1 MSKGK
6 RPPEEGKEKA
16 NQGYVEIPLP
26 ISVHDGFEK
35 GRVFHY
41 GMIRWGCGFL
51 LFIAVG
57 CALTAITHLP
67 VWFYLLWG
75 FLLLPTVA
83 LLLLG
88 QYEIRHDRDGFSA
101 CLGKRI
107 LRRYAWSD
115 VTAVN
120 NEKRVFVG
128 GKKLFADPS
137 MSGYEAFYARARA
150 ACKSKGKTVSSEKK
164 RGTRQKQKNKRK

>member
-1 MSKGK
+1 MREEK
-6 RPPEEGKEKA
+6 RIPEDGDAEA
-16 NQGYVEIPLP
+16 NKSYVEIPLP
-26 ISVHDGFEK
+26 ISVNDRFEK
-35 GRVFHY
+35 GRVFQY
-41 GMIRWGCGFL
+41 GIIRWCYGFL

-57 CALTAITHLP
+57 CALTAITQLP
-67 VWFYLLWG
+67 VGFYLLWG
-75 FLLLPTVA
+75 FMLLPTVA
-83 LLLLG
+83 LFLLG
-88 QYEIRHDRDGFSA
+88 QYEIRHDRDGFSV

-120 NEKRVFVG
+120 DEKRVFVG
-128 GKKLFADPS
+128 GKRLFADPS

-150 ACKSKGKTVSSEKK
+150 ACKSKGKTVASENK